1 MAFSVRPLCALLL
14 LAGGAARAA
23 EMPPSL
29 DDLAAKVLPAVVS
42 IAAMAPAGDNN
53 SSQGDNGDNG
63 GGDSGGDNGDNGD
76 NSGGDNG
83 DNGGADNSALHATAT
98 AATPDNTAGTVVP
111 PPKTVESLGSGFV
124 FDPAGYI
131 LTNEHVVNN
140 ADTVIVTFP
149 DGTVYT
155 ATIAGR
161 DKSADLAVLKINAG
175 HKLPYVQFG
184 DSGKLRVGNWVLAV
198 GNPFGLPGSS
208 SAGIVSALHRDIGDT
223 DFDDFIQT
231 DAAINKGNSGGPLFN
246 MAGEVIGVNSAIYAP
261 SGTSDGV
268 GFAIPS
274 AMAEPVAEE
283 LAHNGS
289 MTRGW
294 LGLATQEVTP
304 PIQAALSL
312 PGTDGA
318 LIGSVSSGGPSDGTL
333 HDGDVVTA
341 LAGVNV
347 ANPRALQIRTAE
359 IPAGQKV
366 SVEYWRDGSEAQAKI
381 TITVPPPA
389 LDETVTPPTPAP
401 IALQGLGL
409 SVAAKPAANGV
420 SVVAATGPAGR
431 AGIVPG
437 DVIEQLDGQAVAS
450 AAELRERLKALA
462 GQPPVFLIS
471 GNAADGT
478 NPGPRWVPVQPAS

>member
-1 MAFSVRPLCALLL
+1 M
-14 LAGGAARAA
+14 
-23 EMPPSL
+23 
-29 DDLAAKVLPAVVS
+29 DNLAAKVLPAVVS
-42 IAAMAPAGDNN
+42 IAAMAPAGN
-53 SSQGDNGDNG
+53 SSKGDNDQG
-63 GGDSGGDNGDNGD
+63 GNGDGGD

-83 DNGGADNSALHATAT
+83 DGGDGGADTSALHATAD
-98 AATPDNTAGTVVP
+98 TPDNAAGTVVP

-131 LTNEHVVNN
+131 LTNAHVVNN
-140 ADTVIVTFP
+140 ANAVIVTFP

-161 DKSADLAVLKINAG
+161 DKPADLAVLKIDAG
-175 HKLPYVQFG
+175 HKLPCVKFG
-184 DSGKLRVGNWVLAV
+184 DSGKLRVGDWVLAV

-261 SGTSDGV
+261 SGASDGV

-274 AMAEPVAEE
+274 SMAEPVAEE
-283 LAHNGS
+283 LAHSGY

-294 LGLATQEVTP
+294 LGLATEDVTP
-304 PIQAALSL
+304 QVQASLRL

-318 LIGSVSSGGPSDGTL
+318 LIGSVSPGGPSDGTL
-333 HDGDVVTA
+333 RNGDVVTA

-347 ANPRALQIRTAE
+347 ANPRELQIRTAE
-359 IPAGQKV
+359 IPAGQTV
-366 SVEYWRDGSEAQAKI
+366 SVQYWRDGSAAQAKLSI
-381 TITVPPPA
+381 AAPPAA
-389 LDETVTPPTPAP
+389 LDETVTQPTPGP
-401 IALQGLGL
+401 IVLQGLGL

-420 SVVAATGPAGR
+420 SVLAATGPAAK

-437 DVIEQLDGQAVAS
+437 DVIEQVNGQAVAS
-450 AAELRERLKALA
+450 AAELQERLKALA
-462 GQPPVFLIS
+462 GQPPVFLVS

>member
-1 MAFSVRPLCALLL
+1 MTFSVRLLCALFL

-23 EMPPSL
+23 DMPPSM
-29 DDLAAKVLPAVVS
+29 DKLAAKVLPAVVS
-42 IAAMAPAGDNN
+42 IAAMAPAGKNSGQGDN
-53 SSQGDNGDNG
+53 SQGDNGV
-63 GGDSGGDNGDNGD
+63 GDD
-76 NSGGDNG
+76 
-83 DNGGADNSALHATAT
+83 GGADSSALHATAD
-98 AATPDNTAGTVVP
+98 TPDNAAGTVVP

-131 LTNEHVVNN
+131 LTNAHVVNN
-140 ADTVIVTFP
+140 ANTVIVTFP

-161 DKSADLAVLKINAG
+161 DKPADLAVLKIDAG
-175 HKLPYVQFG
+175 HKLPYVKFG
-184 DSGKLRVGNWVLAV
+184 DSGKLRVGDWVLAV
-198 GNPFGLPGSS
+198 GNPFGLPSSS

-261 SGTSDGV
+261 SGASDGV

-283 LAHNGS
+283 LAHSGS

-294 LGLATQEVTP
+294 LGLATEEVTP
-304 PIQAALSL
+304 QIQAALRL

-318 LIGSVSSGGPSDGTL
+318 LIGSVSPGSPSDGTL
-333 HDGDVVTA
+333 RTGDVVTG

-347 ANPRALQIRTAE
+347 ANPRELQIRTAE

-366 SVEYWRDGSEAQAKI
+366 SVQYRRDGSEAQTKI
-381 TITVPPPA
+381 TLTAPPA
-389 LDETVTPPTPAP
+389 ALDDTVTPPIPGP

-420 SVVAATGPAGR
+420 SVLAATGPAAK

-437 DVIEQLDGQAVAS
+437 NVIEQVNGQTVAS
-450 AAELRERLKALA
+450 AGDLQERLKPLA
-462 GQPPVFLIS
+462 GQLPVFLIS
-471 GNAADGT
+471 GNAADGS